1 MIKLFSLFRK
11 MADVGHFSFNPPQL
25 STVNRQPRPTTP
37 KTILQ
42 IAPIVLVLQWKET
55 SEGNGFVPFFISQIW
70 QL

>member
-11 MADVGHFSFNPPQL
+11 IADVGHFSFNPPPTVNCQQ

-42 IAPIVLVLQWKET
+42 IPPIVLVLQ
-55 SEGNGFVPFFISQIW
+55 
-70 QL
+70 